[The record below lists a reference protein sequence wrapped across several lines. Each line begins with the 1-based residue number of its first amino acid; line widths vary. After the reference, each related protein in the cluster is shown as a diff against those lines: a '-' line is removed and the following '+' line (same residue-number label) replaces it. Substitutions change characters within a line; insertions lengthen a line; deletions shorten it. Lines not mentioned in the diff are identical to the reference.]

1 MDISGILSRLDE
13 AFNAADTEGAERIIT
28 EGIKQSVEEGDD
40 GSLLQLLNEYL
51 GFLRETGR
59 SEESFAIAEEIEKL
73 SERMGLFG
81 SIPHATSV
89 LNIANAYRAGGRLH
103 DSLKCYDEVEA
114 IYQKSV
120 PADSMLFASFYNNK
134 ALLYQEMADFNE
146 AVSSLNKALS
156 IVEKKGDSF
165 EIAVTHANLSN
176 AYLGLNDYVLAE
188 KEALDAKRIFEESG
202 NLDSHYA
209 SALYSLGICR
219 LKHGDVLSGRKA
231 LTEARSIMEK
241 FLGKNEF
248 YYRISDAL
256 AASED
261 DVPFVK
267 GMEIARAYYE
277 ECFKPAVKEKLPGY
291 EGKIA
296 AGLVGRGSDCYG
308 YDDELSKDHDYG
320 PGFCV
325 FVSKEV
331 YDEIGETLEEI
342 YDNLPGEFKGLSAAP
357 RVSRQKRRG
366 IFVIEDFYRDLLGMI
381 PAKDEDYLA
390 ISDYALSAAVN
401 GEVFEDPV
409 GRFTEIREMLKQG
422 YPESVLYL
430 KLAQSMS
437 VFSQTAQYNYGRFKS
452 RNDNLTAAMM
462 LSDGLREAMR
472 LAHYLE
478 GKYPPHD
485 KWLLRS
491 TKDLSISTKILP
503 LLNSAFEKGE
513 TDALGAFLAELAYQR
528 GYISDTDDYLDNH
541 RDELL
546 FKHRASKLSD
556 EELVKEIAKTEFKA
570 FDKVKNEG
578 GRADCQNDFYTFS
591 IMRESQYMT
600 WTREMLLQYYYD
612 FTRELSY
619 GHNLITEKYGRMME
633 STAPEKYEEIKDN
646 FPFISPE
653 KKSVIEAIVAI
664 QVGWMLE
671 FTDKYPKLGLRSRS
685 VQTFDDNAYNTSYET
700 YLRGEIS
707 TYSDKMLQLYGAF
720 IAGLA
725 QSGENLAFKTM
736 ENSVK
741 LYGYESLDAAEA
753 KAL

>member
-120 PADSMLFASFYNNK
+120 PGDSMLFASFYNNK
-134 ALLYQEMADFNE
+134 ALLYQEMGDFNE
-146 AVSSLNKALS
+146 AIASLNKALS
-156 IVEKKGDSF
+156 VVEKKGESF

-188 KEALDAKRIFEESG
+188 KEALEAKKIFEESG

-209 SALYSLGICR
+209 SALYTLGVCR

-256 AASED
+256 TASED

-277 ECFKPAVKEKLPGY
+277 ECFKPVIKEKFPEY
-291 EGKIA
+291 ENKIA

-308 YDDELSKDHDYG
+308 YDDAFSKDHDYG

-325 FVSKEV
+325 FVSKEI
-331 YDEIGETLEEI
+331 YDEIGEKLEEV
-342 YDNLPGEFKGLSAAP
+342 YENLPKEFRGLSAAP

-366 IFVIEDFYRDLLGMI
+366 IFIIEDFYKDLLGMI

-472 LAHYLE
+472 IAHYLE
-478 GKYPPHD
+478 G
-485 KWLLRS
+485 
-491 TKDLSISTKILP
+491 
-503 LLNSAFEKGE
+503 
-513 TDALGAFLAELAYQR
+513 
-528 GYISDTDDYLDNH
+528 
-541 RDELL
+541 
-546 FKHRASKLSD
+546 
-556 EELVKEIAKTEFKA
+556 
-570 FDKVKNEG
+570 
-578 GRADCQNDFYTFS
+578 
-591 IMRESQYMT
+591 
-600 WTREMLLQYYYD
+600 
-612 FTRELSY
+612 
-619 GHNLITEKYGRMME
+619 
-633 STAPEKYEEIKDN
+633 
-646 FPFISPE
+646 
-653 KKSVIEAIVAI
+653 
-664 QVGWMLE
+664 
-671 FTDKYPKLGLRSRS
+671 
-685 VQTFDDNAYNTSYET
+685 
-700 YLRGEIS
+700 
-707 TYSDKMLQLYGAF
+707 
-720 IAGLA
+720 
-725 QSGENLAFKTM
+725 
-736 ENSVK
+736 
-741 LYGYESLDAAEA
+741 
-753 KAL
+753 